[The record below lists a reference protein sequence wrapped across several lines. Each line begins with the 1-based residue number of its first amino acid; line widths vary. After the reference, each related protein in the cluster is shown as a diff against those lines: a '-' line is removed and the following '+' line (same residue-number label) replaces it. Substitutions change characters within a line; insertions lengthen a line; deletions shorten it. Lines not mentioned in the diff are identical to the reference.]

1 MNEYYRL
8 AAAYFKEFE
17 PRSAFPGLNS
27 YHWYLWVG
35 SLALFSYFGYEYF
48 FADIPFSKR
57 RLWEMIVFELV
68 FLVSCVLISI
78 ERFRRIVRA
87 TSEHSELK
95 PIERLGISKRARLE
109 TLLGRPAWE
118 FMATAKEIIELRDL
132 EKACRPAA
140 GNSLGDLW
148 SKIYDP
154 DSKTRLLTLITA
166 LLGLVIAVLGK
177 NADADII
184 QSFANEGTWPFIKS
198 LGLLIV
204 MVFFT
209 GVAVYHALRQL
220 LELLPSLFST
230 LFPPLH
236 NRQTTLDY
244 LVRDLVEYHRMQPP
258 IAAAVQTPLPQREPG
273 LMAFAGALCIALLR
287 PQSTPA
293 RTDCADVTAR

>member
-1 MNEYYRL
+1 MNEYYKL

-35 SLALFSYFGYEYF
+35 SLTLFSYFGYEYF
-48 FADIPFSKR
+48 FADIPPSER
-57 RLWEMIVFELV
+57 RFWKMFVFEVV
-68 FLVSCVLISI
+68 FLVSCMLISI
-78 ERFRRIVRA
+78 ERFRRIVRV

-95 PIERLGISKRARLE
+95 PMERLGISKRVRLE

-140 GNSLGDLW
+140 DKSLGAVW

-166 LLGLVIAVLGK
+166 LLGLVVAVVGK

-184 QSFANEGTWPFIKS
+184 QSLASEGTWPFIKS
-198 LGLLIV
+198 IGLLIV
-204 MVFFT
+204 VVFFT
-209 GVAVYHALRQL
+209 GIAVYHALRQF
-220 LELLPSLFST
+220 LELLPSLFSV
-230 LFPPLH
+230 LFPALH

-244 LVRDLVEYHRMQPP
+244 LVRDLIEYHRMQPP
-258 IAAAVQTPLPQREPG
+258 TAAAVQAPLPQREPG
-273 LMAFAGALCIALLR
+273 LMAFAGAICLALLR
-287 PQSTPA
+287 PPSTPA
-293 RTDCADVTAR
+293 RAACGDITAR